1 MWRRSLRIANLIP
14 MFWALLPELG
24 LALVDHIG
32 PEQAI
37 KLIYWCVAAA
47 IVLLSVVIGE
57 VTCLL
62 VKKLK
67 CWLHCSPE
75 RA

>member
-1 MWRRSLRIANLIP
+1 MWRRSLRIVSIP
-14 MFWALLPELG
+14 VFWALLPELG

-32 PEQAI
+32 PGQAI

-47 IVLLSVVIGE
+47 IVLLSVVIWG

-67 CWLHCSPE
+67 CWPDCLPA